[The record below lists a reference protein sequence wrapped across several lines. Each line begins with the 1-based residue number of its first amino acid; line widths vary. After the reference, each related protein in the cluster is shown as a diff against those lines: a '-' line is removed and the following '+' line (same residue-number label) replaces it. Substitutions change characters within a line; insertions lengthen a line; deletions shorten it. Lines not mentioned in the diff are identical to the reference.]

1 MPFSMNMKRLC
12 DKMSL
17 TWLNN
22 GFICQELYAPF
33 KINKD
38 IEYRTDLEKKYDIVM
53 KQAKK
58 VNADDESLKI
68 IETFGSKNT
77 EFFRFVITRLYSRK

>member
-1 MPFSMNMKRLC
+1 MNMKRLC

-58 VNADDESLKI
+58 LMLMMRV
-68 IETFGSKNT
+68 
-77 EFFRFVITRLYSRK
+77 